1 MTAGILLQS
10 FIILLS
16 LGVVSTQAETWTE
29 AGDKAFDAGQFRQA
43 AAAFEKAL
51 AEFESVG
58 TPPRELMSLHITLA
72 TAYLEA
78 GELREAE
85 RVLQEAQKI
94 ELTQTDELARASLLN
109 SWGALHLI
117 QSKVRDAES
126 EFQAALQIISH
137 RPKREEI
144 GATLLNNLAAIEIL
158 IGRTAEGLGHAR
170 EALGLWEELAG
181 AESPSLIRTWSIS
194 ASAQFISGQT
204 QDAHHSLE
212 RAISIAQKA
221 YGPTNSLV
229 GDLLVSDAFV
239 LDRLKRKKEAKIAR
253 QQARRILG
261 PDRPKGFD
269 AHTWDIRNALVP
281 NGSVVL
287 QAK

>member
-1 MTAGILLQS
+1 MTTRILLQL

-16 LGVVSTQAETWTE
+16 LGVVSTQAQSWTE
-29 AGDKAFDAGQFRQA
+29 AGIQAFDAGQFREA

-58 TPPRELMSLHITLA
+58 TPPRDLMSLHITLA

-78 GELREAE
+78 GGHREAE
-85 RVLQEAQKI
+85 RVLQKAQKI
-94 ELTQTDELARASLLN
+94 ELRQTDELARASLLN

-117 QSKVRDAES
+117 QSRVRDAES
-126 EFQAALQIISH
+126 EFQAALQIMSH
-137 RPKREEI
+137 RPKREEMDAI
-144 GATLLNNLAAIEIL
+144 LLNNLAAIEIL
-158 IGRTAEGLGHAR
+158 TGRTAEGLGHAR

-181 AESPSLIRTWSIS
+181 PDSPNLIRGWAIS
-194 ASAQFISGQT
+194 AAAHFISGQN

-212 RAISIAQKA
+212 RAISLAQKA
-221 YGPTNSLV
+221 YGSTNSLV
-229 GDLLVSDAFV
+229 GNLLESDAFV

-261 PDRPKGFD
+261 PARPESFE
-269 AHTWDIRNALVP
+269 AHTWNVRTALVP
-281 NGSVVL
+281 NANVVL